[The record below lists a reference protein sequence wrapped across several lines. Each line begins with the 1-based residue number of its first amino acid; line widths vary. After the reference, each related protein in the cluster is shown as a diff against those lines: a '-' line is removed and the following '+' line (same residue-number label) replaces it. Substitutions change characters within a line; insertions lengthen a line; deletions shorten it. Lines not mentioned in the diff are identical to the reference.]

1 MGAETIQA
9 IMRTSL
15 NNVQKEESIDTTMIK
30 MLLPEPIKNP
40 ELFQNLMQ
48 MAEIANKS
56 KK

>member
-1 MGAETIQA
+1 M
-9 IMRTSL
+9 
-15 NNVQKEESIDTTMIK
+15 QKEESIDTTMIK